1 MAKWNP
7 DDFQKDHNKQEDKKF
22 SWSFGYGEDAS
33 KQESAG
39 QSAQDSAGKSE
50 DKAKFSGSADKQDKS
65 KKKPGKPGKSLGI
78 LIALAIIIFM
88 IFNCFYILP
97 EGQVAYV
104 TQFGKIV
111 STSRDAGLKFKLP
124 FVQDINFLTD
134 KIMYYDV
141 NPSEV
146 LTADKKAMIV
156 DSYVLWKIDDAP
168 TFIRT
173 VGGNTEEM
181 QKRIDASVYSNIK
194 NIMGRLQQSEII
206 TADESS
212 RDSLNQQVT
221 RFAGKELSNYGVE
234 VLRVEIRRFDLP
246 KDNLSAVYDRMISE
260 RQQMAVAFKADG
272 DYEAA
277 KMRNETDKEYDI
289 MIGEAK
295 AEARRIQG
303 QAEEEY
309 MAVLKEIYGDKD
321 RADFYRFTLELDALE
336 QSLQGEKT
344 VILGPDSF
352 LAQMLSDG
360 GIDSAAQEN
369 TQEKQK

>member
-7 DDFQKDHNKQEDKKF
+7 DDFQKDHKQGDEKF
-22 SWSFGYGEDAS
+22 SWSFGFGEAD
-33 KQESAG
+33 KKSAPEEP
-39 QSAQDSAGKSE
+39 QATPNQDPPKD
-50 DKAKFSGSADKQDKS
+50 DKAKPQPSRKLVGFLLA
-65 KKKPGKPGKSLGI
+65 LVVI
-78 LIALAIIIFM
+78 LFM

-173 VGGNTEEM
+173 LGANVSEM

-206 TADESS
+206 TDDESS

-221 RFAGKELSNYGVE
+221 RFAGKELANYGVE
-234 VLRVEIRRFDLP
+234 VLRVEIRRYDLP

-260 RQQMAVAFKADG
+260 RQQMAASFKADG
-272 DYEAA
+272 DYQAA
-277 KMRNETDKEYDI
+277 KMRNETDKAYDI
-289 MIGEAK
+289 TLGEAK
-295 AEARRIQG
+295 AQARRLQG

-321 RADFYRFTLELDALE
+321 KADFYHFTLELDALE
-336 QSLQGEKT
+336 ESLKGDKT
-344 VILGPDSF
+344 VILGPNSF
-352 LAQMLSDG
+352 LGQMLSQAGTDL
-360 GIDSAAQEN
+360 AEH
-369 TQEKQK
+369 EKQK

>member
-7 DDFQKDHNKQEDKKF
+7 DDFQKDHDKQDKNKF
-22 SWSFGYGEDAS
+22 SWSFGFGED
-33 KQESAG
+33 KHQQEATD
-39 QSAQDSAGKSE
+39 QSAQDGGGKSQE
-50 DKAKFSGSADKQDKS
+50 KTNFSASQDQQDKG
-65 KKKPGKPGKSLGI
+65 KKKQAKSRKSVGI
-78 LIALAIIIFM
+78 LLALALIVFM

-111 STSRDAGLKFKLP
+111 STSREAGLKFKLP

-146 LTADKKAMIV
+146 LTADKKAMMV
-156 DSYVLWKIDDAP
+156 DSYVLWKIDDVS

-173 VGGNTEEM
+173 VGGNTREM

-206 TADESS
+206 TDDESS

-221 RFAGKELSNYGVE
+221 RFAGEELANYGIE
-234 VLRVEIRRFDLP
+234 VLRVEIRRYDLP
-246 KDNLSAVYDRMISE
+246 TDNLSAVYDRMISE
-260 RQQMAVAFKADG
+260 RQQMAAAFKADG

-295 AEARRIQG
+295 AQARRIQG

-309 MAVLKEIYGDKD
+309 MAILKEIYGDKD
-321 RADFYRFTLELDALE
+321 KADFYRFTLELDALE

-352 LAQMLSDG
+352 LAQILSDG
-360 GIDSAAQEN
+360 GEDRPDDEI
-369 TQEKQK
+369 QK

>member
-7 DDFQKDHNKQEDKKF
+7 DDFQKAQKKDEPKF
-22 SWSFGYGEDAS
+22 SWSFGFGEP
-33 KQESAG
+33 
-39 QSAQDSAGKSE
+39 
-50 DKAKFSGSADKQDKS
+50 KQDKTGDPASSEEPKPEQTGGQAGQEPPKQGGRRTWSS
-65 KKKPGKPGKSLGI
+65 KALGAWLLVLGI
-78 LIALAIIIFM
+78 LILLL
-88 IFNCFYILP
+88 NSVYILP

-111 STSRDAGLKFKLP
+111 SSSREAGLKFKLP
-124 FVQDINFLTD
+124 FVQEIEFLTD

-141 NPSEV
+141 SPSEV

-156 DSYVLWKIDDAP
+156 DSYVLWKIDDAA

-173 VGGNTEEM
+173 VGGNLQEM

-206 TADESS
+206 TDDESS

-221 RFAGKELSNYGVE
+221 RFAGTELSSYGVE
-234 VLRVEIRRFDLP
+234 VLRVEIRRYDLP
-246 KDNLSAVYDRMISE
+246 TDNLSAVYDRMISE
-260 RQQMAVAFKADG
+260 RQQMAASYKADG
-272 DYEAA
+272 DHEAA

-289 MIGEAK
+289 MIGQAQ

-309 MAVLKEIYGDKD
+309 MAVLKELYGDKEK
-321 RADFYRFTLELDALE
+321 AEFYRFILELDALE
-336 QSLQGEKT
+336 QTLQGEKT
-344 VILGPDSF
+344 LILGPDSF
-352 LAQMLSDG
+352 LARILSGQD
-360 GIDSAAQEN
+360 
-369 TQEKQK
+369 

>member
-7 DDFQKDHNKQEDKKF
+7 DDFQKDHKQGDEKF
-22 SWSFGYGEDAS
+22 SWSFGFGEADKKAAPEEP
-33 KQESAG
+33 QATP
-39 QSAQDSAGKSE
+39 AQDPAKD
-50 DKAKFSGSADKQDKS
+50 DKAKPQPPRK
-65 KKKPGKPGKSLGI
+65 
-78 LIALAIIIFM
+78 LIGFLLALAVILFM

-173 VGGNTEEM
+173 LGANVSEM

-206 TADESS
+206 TDDESS

-221 RFAGKELSNYGVE
+221 RFAGKELANYGVE
-234 VLRVEIRRFDLP
+234 VLRVEIRRYDLP
-246 KDNLSAVYDRMISE
+246 KDNLSAVCDRMISE
-260 RQQMAVAFKADG
+260 RQQMAASFKADG
-272 DYEAA
+272 DYQAA
-277 KMRNETDKEYDI
+277 KMRNETDKAYDI
-289 MIGEAK
+289 TLGEAK
-295 AEARRIQG
+295 AQARRLQG

-321 RADFYRFTLELDALE
+321 KADFYRFTLELDALE
-336 QSLQGEKT
+336 ESLKGDKT
-344 VILGPDSF
+344 VVLGPNSF
-352 LAQMLSDG
+352 LGQMLSQAGTDL
-360 GIDSAAQEN
+360 AE
-369 TQEKQK
+369 QEKQK